1 MNYSAYENINSK
13 LYIAYSEVAR
23 ESKVADEI
31 RQQTLLGLG
40 NNFSNNPIA
49 NIKVA
54 LISSGKVIDTE
65 VLAKYCH
72 SCKLYVGT

>member
-31 RQQTLLGLG
+31 IQQTPAW
-40 NNFSNNPIA
+40 SW
-49 NIKVA
+49 
-54 LISSGKVIDTE
+54 
-65 VLAKYCH
+65 
-72 SCKLYVGT
+72 